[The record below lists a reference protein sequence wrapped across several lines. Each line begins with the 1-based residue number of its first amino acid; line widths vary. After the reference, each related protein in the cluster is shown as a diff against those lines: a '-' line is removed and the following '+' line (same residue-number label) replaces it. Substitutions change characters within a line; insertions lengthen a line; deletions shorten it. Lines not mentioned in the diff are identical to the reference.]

1 MLAQTCVG
9 SISCVDT
16 DCSCSYTFG
25 ASCNCSTHTHSSSCE
40 WDGKGNCS
48 ALIDACKGEQ
58 CTVVGNDCIIT
69 IGGGGS
75 NSGSCYVVYP
85 TSTPVPCTCWCCRS
99 GSCGLRNCSDCS
111 PAVCNCDACT
121 GSPPTPTPTV
131 VRAVIQ
137 GRVSGGGTYWRNGSC
152 SGCTGLCSVAPSM
165 VVTCGGISAPM
176 SCNGSGAMYNTGLI
190 FNAGQYVT
198 CNLTGLPSGYRC
210 VTCSQSGTLVAD
222 NHWWFYIEPIPTSTP
237 IPTPTLRPCPGSCLS
252 VSSCLGG
259 IGQCLFYVPY
269 DCPSDTCCC
278 IESSC
283 ICSDW
288 GAGSCGG
295 SCGGIECDSN
305 ERCSTRVCTPSGCL
319 SEGRCDYDASCPLI
333 SQSPTNT
340 PTPRPPTNTPP
351 PGATNTPTP
360 RPPTNTPTLRPT
372 PTGTCAP
379 NCSCASSTC
388 VGSSCPDGCGGWCSG
403 TLPQL
408 AGTWSSWSSCIGCIQ
423 TRTCTLG
430 QCGGACVGSSSR
442 SCGLVDGGWSSWDD
456 DCSTACGQTRYRTC
470 TNPPPACGGADCVGS
485 SSDVC
490 SDADDG
496 SPAITV
502 ISSPSGTQ
510 SNPTNLGQI
519 TVVPLNWN
527 QNSSSLTDYYQ
538 VRVYDSSDNLDWSDN
553 YVSGRSTTSVTTGSL
568 ALGEV
573 YHWRVRAVNNDCGID
588 YGAWSSYGYFR
599 LNTEPEL
606 DDFEVRNDDDDIVW
620 ADSVD
625 PDDGDDRYQICDVEF
640 IQGGSHSRQVR
651 FVIEATDDDGVNEI
665 EEISLRLDGAG
676 SVTVSNLTT
685 SPVSSF
691 TGGGWS
697 IYSAVEV
704 SLVGGNLRVVFPME
718 FNEDFDNVNIYDVD
732 VRVEDVYGDSSGWED
747 TGTNFM
753 VWSCQVCDVGGNLY
767 DASLT
772 PFAWPVC
779 PNEGYSIL
787 GEDMNL
793 TSVVFE
799 GAGVDDVDM
808 EVISDNEYIRTGDC
822 LIWGYVYTPELNSD
836 LRGSIPVIRVTDTG
850 AGVVGA
856 CDDDVDMTDSD
867 GDVDPYSAVPS
878 LQVDFSSVRDQDAW
892 YQVVGCGG
900 KAGQLLVDNVP
911 NTCAVD
917 VDCIESLS
925 INSTR
930 MANGL
935 VVAPVVRNNS
945 GCGDN
950 CSFSD
955 PNDWYAQI
963 DTSVNLGTYQDLY
976 SEYFVNLGLGVTY
989 VSNTTMSD
997 IESDVGGRGIVFVN
1011 GNLVV
1016 DVNNNIP
1023 VGEFLMVI
1031 VSGDISI
1038 NESVSNTEGVFV
1050 SDGSVIA
1057 GGESDNQLTIEGVVM
1072 AGVDAIFTRS
1082 YVDHVNNNTSPA
1094 VIFSYRPDFIFTMPS
1109 ELFGGLIEWR
1119 ED

>member
-1 MLAQTCVG
+1 MLGFFKRKRIVG
-9 SISCVDT
+9 GILVLLVVLALGLILLFDKFGGKRDELRLSVKSGIEDLEVEMIDEVRLLSLLRERNFEDRGIFLYSEEGNAYVKPKEIEIVLTDNLQPFSIRNDKNGNIVSSFGTYLAGDKYSLYIYWSDILWKDAKKEILSVFLTKDVVTFLTRLTKDVSVMAEEYLSEDDYSFINRYMGDMKPVFRIFKSAEKLSLKSILVKEAMAVCQGWY
-16 DCSCSYTFG
+16 DCGTWHPAGGCT
-25 ASCNCSTHTHSSSCE
+25 
-40 WDGKGNCS
+40 CS
-48 ALIDACKGEQ
+48 AGSQYDYLCNNNGDVCGVYPYTGTCSGCSPEYCGSPTTRSGPCGGTTVSTCTNVCGWSGE
-58 CTVVGNDCIIT
+58 CTINNG
-69 IGGGGS
+69 
-75 NSGSCYVVYP
+75 CYWVYP
-85 TSTPVPCTCWCCRS
+85 TSTPRPPT
-99 GSCGLRNCSDCS
+99 NT
-111 PAVCNCDACT
+111 PI
-121 GSPPTPTPTV
+121 SPPTNTPPP
-131 VRAVIQ
+131 
-137 GRVSGGGTYWRNGSC
+137 GS
-152 SGCTGLCSVAPSM
+152 T
-165 VVTCGGISAPM
+165 
-176 SCNGSGAMYNTGLI
+176 NT
-190 FNAGQYVT
+190 
-198 CNLTGLPSGYRC
+198 
-210 VTCSQSGTLVAD
+210 
-222 NHWWFYIEPIPTSTP
+222 PIPPPTNTPPPGSTSTP
-237 IPTPTLRPCPGSCLS
+237 IP
-252 VSSCLGG
+252 
-259 IGQCLFYVPY
+259 
-269 DCPSDTCCC
+269 
-278 IESSC
+278 
-283 ICSDW
+283 
-288 GAGSCGG
+288 
-295 SCGGIECDSN
+295 
-305 ERCSTRVCTPSGCL
+305 
-319 SEGRCDYDASCPLI
+319 
-333 SQSPTNT
+333 
-340 PTPRPPTNTPP
+340 PPTNTPP

-379 NCSCASSTC
+379 DCSCASSTC

-408 AGTWSSWSSCIGCIQ
+408 AGTWSSWSSCSACIQ

-442 SCGLVDGGWSSWDD
+442 ACGLVDGGWSSWDD

-606 DDFEVRNDDDDIVW
+606 DDFEVRNDDDDIVP
-620 ADSVD
+620 ADSAD
-625 PDDGDDRYQICDVEF
+625 PGDGDDRYQICDVEF

-651 FVIEATDDDGVNEI
+651 FVIEVTDDDGVNEI

-779 PNEGYSIL
+779 PDEGYSIL

-799 GAGVDDVDM
+799 GAGIADVDM

-836 LRGSIPVIRVTDTG
+836 LRGSIPVIRVTDVG
-850 AGVVGA
+850 SGVVRD
-856 CDDDVDMTDSD
+856 CDNDVDMTDSD

-1023 VGEFLMVI
+1023 VGEFLV
-1031 VSGDISI
+1031 VQ
-1038 NESVSNTEGVFV
+1038 ESEKPLS
-1050 SDGSVIA
+1050 
-1057 GGESDNQLTIEGVVM
+1057 
-1072 AGVDAIFTRS
+1072 
-1082 YVDHVNNNTSPA
+1082 
-1094 VIFSYRPDFIFTMPS
+1094 
-1109 ELFGGLIEWR
+1109 
-1119 ED
+1119 